1 MQTRLNRFNR
11 TEYVMIRVRET
22 MNIKDEVQKQVVTF
36 DVIDQEDRRDLLKLV

>member
-1 MQTRLNRFNR
+1 
-11 TEYVMIRVRET
+11 